1 MAVLRRRCLEG
12 WTHGY
17 SIIVGEGGAWILTAT
32 IPSLRTLINQPAAP
46 PHLVAVQV
54 WRVVGISFVI
64 LLGLVNLPALFALP
78 TGLGEITA
86 GLNGRTS
93 SAFKHTRAKAVW
105 SGAVPSQREPIFPI
119 RIRLRQT
126 ARARAKKISLMDR
139 DRSICSDYRE
149 GNGCP
154 IGTGETR
161 GMSR

>member
-93 SAFKHTRAKAVW
+93 SAFKHTRAKP
-105 SGAVPSQREPIFPI
+105 SGQARSHPNASQFSPF
-119 RIRLRQT
+119 
-126 ARARAKKISLMDR
+126 AF
-139 DRSICSDYRE
+139 
-149 GNGCP
+149 G
-154 IGTGETR
+154 
-161 GMSR
+161 